1 MNPLSPAN
9 FDSAYTGMIAGAIP
23 LHAGD
28 IDKTV
33 FMLAQ
38 DVLATPKLHLL
49 IATDTDTA
57 MVYYLAAPSAGFT
70 SIPVFET
77 PLAAALPTHPQH
89 QGDGIYFLHSV
100 NLSVAIE
107 KSRDSIRL
115 IANSTEVMTEWLAEQ
130 QELPL
135 YPVEA
140 CQPWPMESIPA
151 AYRRIAD
158 GISLRTAKYSSIV
171 AAISLVVYFIASI
184 GISVFNARAD
194 KSNEAHMNEVNEA
207 VGKIDFVSPLSQQ
220 VARVQRVSSLVV
232 RAGGWI
238 DEYEFK
244 NSNEKFVLM
253 MPAWITRDYIDGL
266 GPRVEADQSTDE
278 NLVRVSLR
286 SPLPGTSP
294 VPRSLPGKLPKRG
307 AEK

>member
-1 MNPLSPAN
+1 MIPLSPAN
-9 FDSAYTGMIAGAIP
+9 FDNAYASMIAGAIP
-23 LHAGD
+23 MHAGD

-38 DVLATPKLHLL
+38 DVLGTAKLHLL
-49 IATDTDTA
+49 IVTDPSAA
-57 MVYYLAAPSAGFT
+57 MVYYLAAPSTAFT
-70 SIPVFET
+70 SIPIFQT
-77 PLAAALPTHPQH
+77 QLAAALPTHPQH
-89 QGDGIYFLHSV
+89 RGDGIYFLHSV

-115 IANSTEVMTEWLAEQ
+115 IANSTEVVTEWLEDQ
-130 QELPL
+130 QGIPT
-135 YPVEA
+135 YSVDGCEA
-140 CQPWPMESIPA
+140 WPMEPISA

-171 AAISLVVYFIASI
+171 AAVSLLVYVVASI
-184 GISVFNARAD
+184 GVSVFTARAD
-194 KSNEAHMNEVNEA
+194 KSNETHMNEVNEA

-238 DEYEFK
+238 DDYQLK
-244 NSNEKFVLM
+244 NGEERFVLM
-253 MPAWITRDYIDGL
+253 MPAWITRDYIEGL

-278 NLVRVSLR
+278 NLIRVSLR
-286 SPLPGTSP
+286 SALPGTAS
-294 VPRSLPGKLPKRG
+294 VPHSLPGKIQNRG
-307 AEK
+307 AGK